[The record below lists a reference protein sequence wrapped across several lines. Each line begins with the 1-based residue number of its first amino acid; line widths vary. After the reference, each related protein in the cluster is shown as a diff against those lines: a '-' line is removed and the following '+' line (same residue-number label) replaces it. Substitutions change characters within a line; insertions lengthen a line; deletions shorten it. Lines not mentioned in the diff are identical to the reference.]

1 MMFYLII
8 VPLAWIVWHI
18 AFRIKVIGRENLIRD
33 RGFVLAS
40 NHISAID
47 PVFIVLARFWG
58 RRMLIM
64 GKEELFEVN
73 PFITWFMRAVNVVPV
88 HRGRGDTAAV
98 DKAVESVK
106 GGQGLLIFPEGTRS
120 KDGNL
125 GKLKSGA
132 FVVASAA
139 GVDMTP
145 CRIIYKGGKMRLF
158 GRVTIVFGPPIPAE
172 KLALGEE
179 HSARRLRE
187 CKALLEEHLERL
199 LEENRQYL

>member
-1 MMFYLII
+1 MFYLII

-106 GGQGLLIFPEGTRS
+106 GGQGLLIVPEGTRS

>member
-1 MMFYLII
+1 MFYLII

-18 AFRIKVIGRENLIRD
+18 AVRIKVIGRENLIRD

>member
-1 MMFYLII
+1 M
-8 VPLAWIVWHI
+8 
-18 AFRIKVIGRENLIRD
+18 
-33 RGFVLAS
+33 
-40 NHISAID
+40 
-47 PVFIVLARFWG
+47 FIVLARFWG

-158 GRVTIVFGPPIPAE
+158 GRVTIVFGQPIPAE